1 MLGGEGEKYMSRQSD
16 KKTSKQVRI
25 DSGLHQLLK
34 IEAAKSNR
42 SIKELLE
49 ESLAEYLAVD
59 KR

>member
-1 MLGGEGEKYMSRQSD
+1 VLGGEGEKYMSRQSD

>member
-1 MLGGEGEKYMSRQSD
+1 MSRQSD
-16 KKTSKQVRI
+16 KKVTKQVRI

-49 ESLAEYLAVD
+49 ESLAEYLAID